1 MFAKQARAYFDFDL
15 IIVIGITQL
24 KHRANL
30 KIIHKPI
37 GPISHNVVYH
47 VYSVSTGYVC
57 T

>member
-37 GPISHNVVYH
+37 
-47 VYSVSTGYVC
+47 
-57 T
+57 